1 MKFLINVA
9 CLLSIAVGFHR
20 AIAGQASLEEVIIG
34 YPSRSMTELPTHVA
48 AKKGFF
54 RSEGLE
60 VKLVQARSNILAA
73 ALTSGSMAYITSVTT
88 TLGGIMGG
96 LPAKVIAGVTKNN
109 PDFLMVR
116 SEIRSITELK
126 GKKLAVSGFG
136 GASHQRLLI
145 ILSKAG
151 LNPSTDVTILS
162 VGDARLRLEQ
172 LRVDAIDATVLT
184 APNNFM
190 AERAGFRSLGS
201 SSDVLALPAVGVAT
215 LERRLKEKPEEV
227 KKVLRALLKGMRQ
240 LKERR
245 DEAVMTAME
254 WLTLDRELA
263 ERSYDTMLP
272 HYSLDGS
279 IDPAA
284 LQASLDQ
291 LNQRRGGSGKTLS
304 SKDVTDFSFLEEVRR
319 ELARQPSGESFR

>member
-1 MKFLINVA
+1 MKFLVSVA
-9 CLLSIAVGFHR
+9 CLLSIAAGFHR
-20 AIAGQASLEEVIIG
+20 ASAGQASLEDVIIG
-34 YPSRSMTELPTHVA
+34 YPSRSLTELPTHLA
-48 AKKGFF
+48 LKKGFF
-54 RSEGLE
+54 RSEGLD

-73 ALTSGSMAYITSVTT
+73 ALASGNMAYLTSVTT

-96 LPAKVIAGVTKNN
+96 LPAKIIAGITKNN

-116 SEIRSITELK
+116 PEIRSFAELR

-136 GASHQRLLI
+136 GASHQRLLL

-172 LRVDAIDATVLT
+172 LRVGAIDATVLT

-201 SSDVLALPAVGVAT
+201 SSEVLALPAVGIAT
-215 LERRLKEKPEEV
+215 LERRLKEKPDEA
-227 KKVLRALLKGMRQ
+227 KKVLRALLKGMRH

-245 DEAVMTAME
+245 DEAVATAME
-254 WLTLDRELA
+254 WLSLDRELA
-263 ERSYDTMLP
+263 ERSYDIMLP
-272 HYSLDGS
+272 NYSLDGS
-279 IDPAA
+279 IDPVA

-291 LNQRRGGSGKTLS
+291 LSQRRGGTGKVFS
-304 SKDVTDFSFLEEVRR
+304 VKDVTDFSFLEEVRR
-319 ELARQPSGESFR
+319 ELAR

>member
-1 MKFLINVA
+1 MKPVLSFACFLALVVSSPA
-9 CLLSIAVGFHR
+9 AFS
-20 AIAGQASLEEVIIG
+20 GQAALEEVIIG
-34 YPSRSMTELPTHVA
+34 YPSRSLTELPTHLA
-48 AKKGFF
+48 LKKGFF
-54 RSEGLE
+54 RSEGLD

-73 ALTSGSMAYITSVTT
+73 ALASGNMAYLTSVTT
-88 TLGGIMGG
+88 TLGAIMGG
-96 LPAKVIAGVTKNN
+96 LPAKVIAGITKNN

-116 SEIRSITELK
+116 PEIRSMAELK

-136 GASHQRLLI
+136 GASHQRLLL
-145 ILSKAG
+145 ILGKAG
-151 LNPSTDVTILS
+151 LNPNTDVTILS

-172 LRVDAIDATVLT
+172 LRVGAIDATVLT

-201 SSDVLALPAVGVAT
+201 SSEVLALPAVGIAT
-215 LERRLKEKPEEV
+215 LERRLKEKPEEA
-227 KKVLRALLKGMRQ
+227 KKILRALLKGMRQ

-245 DEAVMTAME
+245 DEAVATAME
-254 WLTLDRELA
+254 WLSLDRELA

-272 HYSLDGS
+272 NYSLDGS

-291 LNQRRGGSGKTLS
+291 LSQRRGGSGKTFTPA
-304 SKDVTDFSFLEEVRR
+304 DVTDFSLLEQVRK
-319 ELARQPSGESFR
+319 ELAR

>member
-1 MKFLINVA
+1 MKP
-9 CLLSIAVGFHR
+9 LLSCACFLAL
-20 AIAGQASLEEVIIG
+20 AISSPTAFSGQAALEEVIIG
-34 YPSRSMTELPTHVA
+34 YPSRSLTELPTHLA
-48 AKKGFF
+48 LKKGFF
-54 RSEGLE
+54 RTEGLD

-73 ALTSGSMAYITSVTT
+73 ALASGNMAYLTSVTT

-96 LPAKVIAGVTKNN
+96 LPAKVIAGITKNN

-116 SEIRSITELK
+116 PEIRSIAELK

-136 GASHQRLLI
+136 GASHQRLLL
-145 ILSKAG
+145 ILDKAG
-151 LNPSTDVTILS
+151 LNPNTDVTILS

-172 LRVDAIDATVLT
+172 LRVGAIDATVLT

-201 SSDVLALPAVGVAT
+201 SSEVLALPAVGIAT
-215 LERRLKEKPEEV
+215 LERRLKEKPDEA

-245 DEAVMTAME
+245 DEAVATAME
-254 WLTLDRELA
+254 WLSLDRELA

-272 HYSLDGS
+272 NYSLDGS

-291 LNQRRGGSGKTLS
+291 LSQRRGGAGKVFS
-304 SKDVTDFSFLEEVRR
+304 VKDVTDFSLLEEVRR
-319 ELARQPSGESFR
+319 ELAR

>member
-1 MKFLINVA
+1 
-9 CLLSIAVGFHR
+9 
-20 AIAGQASLEEVIIG
+20 
-34 YPSRSMTELPTHVA
+34 
-48 AKKGFF
+48 
-54 RSEGLE
+54 
-60 VKLVQARSNILAA
+60 
-73 ALTSGSMAYITSVTT
+73 
-88 TLGGIMGG
+88 MGG
-96 LPAKVIAGVTKNN
+96 LPAKIIAGITKNN
-109 PDFLMVR
+109 PDYLMVR
-116 SEIRSITELK
+116 PEIRSFAELK

-136 GASHQRLLI
+136 GASHQRLLL

-172 LRVDAIDATVLT
+172 LRVGAIDATVLT

-201 SSDVLALPAVGVAT
+201 SSEVLALPAVGIAT
-215 LERRLKEKPEEV
+215 LERRLKEKPDEA
-227 KKVLRALLKGMRQ
+227 KKVLRALLKGMRY

-245 DEAVMTAME
+245 DEAVATAME
-254 WLTLDRELA
+254 WLSLDRELA

-272 HYSLDGS
+272 NYSLDGS

-291 LNQRRGGSGKTLS
+291 LNQRRGGSGKALS
-304 SKDVTDFSFLEEVRR
+304 SKDVTDFSLLEEVRR
-319 ELARQPSGESFR
+319 ELAR

>member
-1 MKFLINVA
+1 MKFLISVA
-9 CLLSIAVGFHR
+9 CLLSIAAGFHR

-34 YPSRSMTELPTHVA
+34 YPSRSLTELPTHLA
-48 AKKGFF
+48 LKKGFF
-54 RSEGLE
+54 RSEGLD

-73 ALTSGSMAYITSVTT
+73 ALASGNMAYLTSVTT

-96 LPAKVIAGVTKNN
+96 LPAKIIAGITKNN

-116 SEIRSITELK
+116 PEIRSFAELR

-136 GASHQRLLI
+136 GASHQRLLL

-172 LRVDAIDATVLT
+172 LRVGAIDATVLT

-201 SSDVLALPAVGVAT
+201 SSEVLALPAVGIAT
-215 LERRLKEKPEEV
+215 LERRLKEKPDEA
-227 KKVLRALLKGMRQ
+227 KKVLRALLKGMRH

-245 DEAVMTAME
+245 DEAVATAME
-254 WLTLDRELA
+254 WLSLDRELA
-263 ERSYDTMLP
+263 ERSYDIMLP
-272 HYSLDGS
+272 NYSLDGS
-279 IDPAA
+279 IDPVA

-291 LNQRRGGSGKTLS
+291 LSQRRGGTGKVFS
-304 SKDVTDFSFLEEVRR
+304 VKDVTDFSFLEEVRR
-319 ELARQPSGESFR
+319 ELAR

>member
-54 RSEGLE
+54 RSEGLD

-190 AERAGFRSLGS
+190 AERAGFHSLG
-201 SSDVLALPAVGVAT
+201 
-215 LERRLKEKPEEV
+215 
-227 KKVLRALLKGMRQ
+227 
-240 LKERR
+240 
-245 DEAVMTAME
+245 
-254 WLTLDRELA
+254 
-263 ERSYDTMLP
+263 
-272 HYSLDGS
+272 
-279 IDPAA
+279 
-284 LQASLDQ
+284 
-291 LNQRRGGSGKTLS
+291 
-304 SKDVTDFSFLEEVRR
+304 
-319 ELARQPSGESFR
+319 

>member
-1 MKFLINVA
+1 MKFFVFIVAFLILAASSGGVFA
-9 CLLSIAVGFHR
+9 A
-20 AIAGQASLEEVIIG
+20 QAALEEVIIG
-34 YPSRSMTELPTHVA
+34 YPSRSLTELPTHLA
-48 AKKGFF
+48 LKKGFF
-54 RSEGLE
+54 RSEGLD

-73 ALTSGSMAYITSVTT
+73 ALASGSMAYVTSVTT
-88 TLGGIMGG
+88 VLGGIMGG

-109 PDFLMVR
+109 PDFLMAR
-116 SEIRSITELK
+116 PEIRSFAELK

-145 ILSKAG
+145 ILTRAG

-172 LRVDAIDATVLT
+172 LRAGSIDATVLT

-201 SSDVLALPAVGVAT
+201 SSEILALPAVGIST
-215 LERRLKEKPEEV
+215 LERRLKEKPEEA

-240 LKERR
+240 MKERR
-245 DEAVMTAME
+245 DEAVATAME
-254 WLTLDRELA
+254 WLGLDRELA
-263 ERSYDTMLP
+263 ERSYDIMLP
-272 HYSLDGS
+272 NYSLDGR
-279 IDPAA
+279 IDSAS

-291 LNQRRGGSGKTLS
+291 LNQRRGGS
-304 SKDVTDFSFLEEVRR
+304 SKALTPADVTDFSLLEQVLK
-319 ELARQPSGESFR
+319 ELRY

>member
-1 MKFLINVA
+1 MKFLICIL
-9 CLLSIAVGFHR
+9 CLLSLAADSSAAFAAQP
-20 AIAGQASLEEVIIG
+20 AIEEAIIG
-34 YPSRSMTELPTHVA
+34 YPSRSMTELPTHLA

-54 RSEGLE
+54 RSEGLD
-60 VKLVQARSNILAA
+60 VKLVQARSNLLAA
-73 ALTSGSMAYITSVTT
+73 ALAAGSMAYITSVTT

-116 SEIRSITELK
+116 PEIRSIPELK

-145 ILSKAG
+145 ILRKAG
-151 LNPSTDVTILS
+151 VNPNTDVTILS

-172 LRVDAIDATVLT
+172 LRVGAIDATVLT

-190 AERAGFRSLGS
+190 AERVGFRSLGS
-201 SSDVLALPAVGVAT
+201 SSEVLALPAVGVAT

-245 DEAVMTAME
+245 DEAVTTAME
-254 WLTLDRELA
+254 WLSLDRELA

-272 HYSLDGS
+272 NYSLDGS
-279 IDPAA
+279 IDPAG

-291 LNQRRGGSGKTLS
+291 ISQRRGESRKGLTIAE
-304 SKDVTDFSFLEEVRR
+304 VTDFSLLEEVRK
-319 ELARQPSGESFR
+319 ELGR